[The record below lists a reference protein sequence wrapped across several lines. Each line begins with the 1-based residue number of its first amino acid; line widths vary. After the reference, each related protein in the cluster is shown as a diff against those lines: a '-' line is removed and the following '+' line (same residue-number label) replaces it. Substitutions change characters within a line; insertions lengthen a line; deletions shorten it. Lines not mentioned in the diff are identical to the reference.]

1 MATEARHT
9 VLLVDDHALFRHGLK
24 LLLDSHPR
32 YRVAGEAA
40 SGEEMIGW
48 LEAAGDRMPDI
59 VLLDISM
66 PGMNGIE
73 AAGIALARYPDLRI
87 ITLSMYGEE
96 DYYFRMVSQGVK
108 GFLLK
113 NSDIS
118 EVYAA
123 LEAVL
128 EGGSYF
134 SQELL
139 FNLVSNLRSSSSGT
153 GGGTDAADDDNRAAD
168 SADEI
173 CLSDREREILLLIC
187 KGLTNNEIADRLFI
201 SKRTVD
207 KHRANI
213 LEKTNCKNTANLVV
227 YAIKNG
233 LVEI

>member
-1 MATEARHT
+1 MEDTKKYS
-9 VLLVDDHALFRHGLK
+9 VLLVDDHALFRNGLK
-24 LLLDSHPR
+24 LLLSTHPKF
-32 YRVAGEAA
+32 RVAGEA
-40 SGEEMIGW
+40 GTGTEMLSL
-48 LEAAGDRMPDI
+48 LEAANATPEGLPDV

-66 PGMNGIE
+66 PEMNGID
-73 AAGIALARYPDLRI
+73 AAAEALARYPDLRI

-96 DYYFRMVSQGVK
+96 DYYFKMVSLGVK

-113 NSDIS
+113 NSDIT

-128 EGGSYF
+128 DGGSYF

-139 FNLVSNLRSSSSGT
+139 FTLVSNLRSSSSDGDT
-153 GGGTDAADDDNRAAD
+153 AALNEQKASPDEAA
-168 SADEI
+168 
-173 CLSDREREILLLIC
+173 LSEREKEILLLIC
-187 KGLTNNEIADRLFI
+187 KGLTNYEIADMLFI

>member
-1 MATEARHT
+1 MKEARHT
-9 VLLVDDHALFRHGLK
+9 ILQVDDHALFRNGLK
-24 LLLDSHPR
+24 LLLNSHPR
-32 YRVAGEAA
+32 FRVVGEAA
-40 SGEEMIGW
+40 TGREMLGW
-48 LEAAGDRMPDI
+48 LEQAERLPDV
-59 VLLDISM
+59 VLLDIAM
-66 PGMNGIE
+66 PDMNGIE
-73 AAGIALARYPDLRI
+73 AAAEALGRWPGLRI

-96 DYYFRMVSQGVK
+96 DYYFKMVSQGVK

-113 NSDIS
+113 NSDIT

-123 LEAVL
+123 IEAVL

-139 FNLVSNLRSSSSGT
+139 FNLVSNLRSSSDSEAEELPEAEET
-153 GGGTDAADDDNRAAD
+153 TDEAAL
-168 SADEI
+168 SA
-173 CLSDREREILLLIC
+173 REKEILLLIC
-187 KGLTNNEIADRLFI
+187 KGMTNYEIADTLFI

>member
-1 MATEARHT
+1 MKEEKYT
-9 VLLVDDHALFRHGLK
+9 VLQVDDHALFRNGLK
-24 LLLDSHPR
+24 LLLNSHPR
-32 YRVAGEAA
+32 FRVVGEAA
-40 SGEEMIGW
+40 TGREMLGW
-48 LEAAGDRMPDI
+48 LEQAERLPDV
-59 VLLDISM
+59 VLLDIAM
-66 PGMNGIE
+66 PDMNGIE
-73 AAGIALARYPDLRI
+73 AAAEALRRWPELRI

-96 DYYFRMVSQGVK
+96 DYYFKMVSQGVK

-113 NSDIS
+113 NSDIT

-123 LEAVL
+123 IEAVL

-139 FNLVSNLRSSSSGT
+139 FNLVSNLRSSSET
-153 GGGTDAADDDNRAAD
+153 EAEELPKAEETTDEAAL
-168 SADEI
+168 SA
-173 CLSDREREILLLIC
+173 REKEILLLIC
-187 KGLTNNEIADRLFI
+187 KGMTNYEIADTLFI

>member
-1 MATEARHT
+1 MRERRHT
-9 VLLVDDHALFRHGLK
+9 ILLADDHALFRNGLK
-24 LLLDSHPR
+24 LLLNSHPD
-32 YRVAGEAA
+32 YCVVGEAGTGTEMLA
-40 SGEEMIGW
+40 RLEE
-48 LEAAGDRMPDI
+48 LEQLPDV

-66 PGMNGIE
+66 PEMNGIE
-73 AAGIALARYPDLRI
+73 AAGAALSRYPDLRI

-96 DYYFRMVSQGVK
+96 DYYFKMVSQGVK

-113 NSDIS
+113 NSEIT

-139 FNLVSNLRSSSSGT
+139 FNLVSNLRSSSGSGEPQ
-153 GGGTDAADDDNRAAD
+153 AAETTETSDETLL
-168 SADEI
+168 SA
-173 CLSDREREILLLIC
+173 REKEILLLIC
-187 KGLTNNEIADRLFI
+187 KGLTNYEIADRLFI

-233 LVEI
+233 WVEI

>member
-1 MATEARHT
+1 MEANKKYS
-9 VLLVDDHALFRHGLK
+9 VLLVDDHALFRNGLK
-24 LLLDSHPR
+24 LLLNSHEKF
-32 YRVAGEAA
+32 RVAGEAA
-40 SGEEMIGW
+40 TGVEMLDW
-48 LEAAGDRMPDI
+48 LAEADVVPDV

-66 PGMNGIE
+66 PDMNGIE
-73 AAGIALARYPDLRI
+73 AAGEALGRWPDLRI

-96 DYYFRMVSQGVK
+96 DYYFKMVSQGVK

-113 NSDIS
+113 NSDIT

-128 EGGSYF
+128 DGGSYF

-139 FNLVSNLRSSSSGT
+139 FNLVSNLRSSSDGEND
-153 GGGTDAADDDNRAAD
+153 TDSREEEG
-168 SADEI
+168 DEAM
-173 CLSDREREILLLIC
+173 LSEREKEILLLIC
-187 KGLTNNEIADRLFI
+187 KGLTNYEIADMLFI